1 MLTGLNEMK
10 NKWLRQKI
18 LYTMSLL
25 D

>member
-18 LYTMSLL
+18 LYSTSLL